1 MSRDKYVGMDVHQA
15 STTVVVHDE
24 RGKCVMESVIET
36 KAETIRDFLRGVSG
50 GVHVALEEGTQ
61 AGWLYEIVR
70 PLVVEVIVCDP
81 RANKALMAGNKG
93 DRIDAHKIAQQLRAG
108 LLKAVYHGGQS
119 TRTLKELVHNYD
131 SVVSDNVR
139 VMSRLKA
146 LFRGRGIPCA
156 GRGIYDEK
164 TSDKW
169 LAMISEPGAR
179 SRASFL
185 YQELSALKQIRR
197 ESKKLLLRESERH
210 QAAKLL
216 SSIPGIGA
224 VRAAVI
230 VGTVSTPHRFRTKRQ
245 FWTYCGFSVVTRSS
259 SDYKFEG
266 SKLVRHRKRVTTRGL
281 NRNFNRRLK
290 AVFKGA
296 VQQAIKREPFKSYW
310 EQLNARNV
318 NIAVARVSVAR
329 KLASVTLAV
338 WKNLERFDVEKY
350 NPTPEL

>member
-1 MSRDKYVGMDVHQA
+1 
-15 STTVVVHDE
+15 
-24 RGKCVMESVIET
+24 MESVIET
-36 KAETIRDFLRGVSG
+36 KEETIRDLLRGVSG
-50 GVHVALEEGTQ
+50 SVHVALEEGTQ
-61 AGWLYEIVR
+61 AAWLYEIVR
-70 PLVVEVIVCDP
+70 PLVSEVIVCDP

-108 LLKAVYHGGQS
+108 LLKPVYHGGQS

-131 SVVSDNVR
+131 CVVSDNVR

-156 GRGIYDEK
+156 GRGIYDAQS
-164 TSDKW
+164 SDKW
-169 LAMISEPGAR
+169 LAMINEPGAR

-197 ESKKLLLRESERH
+197 DSKKLLLSESERH

-216 SSIPGIGA
+216 SSIPGIGS

-230 VGTVSTPHRFRTKRQ
+230 VGTVSTPHRFRTRRQ

-266 SKLVRHRKRVTTRGL
+266 AKLVRHRKRVSTRGL

-296 VQQAIKREPFKSYW
+296 VQQAIKQEPFKSYW
-310 EQLNARNV
+310 EQLKARNV
-318 NIAVARVSVAR
+318 SIAIARVSVAR

-338 WKNLERFDVEKY
+338 WKNLERFDVEKHK
-350 NPTPEL
+350 PSPEL

>member
-1 MSRDKYVGMDVHQA
+1 MSREKYVGMDVHQA

-36 KAETIRDFLRGVSG
+36 KLETIRDFLRGISG
-50 GVHVALEEGTQ
+50 NVHVALEEGTQ
-61 AGWLYEIVR
+61 AAWLYEIVR
-70 PLVVEVIVCDP
+70 PLVGEVIVCDP

-108 LLKAVYHGGQS
+108 LLKRVYHDGQG

-146 LFRGRGIPCA
+146 LFRGRGIACT
-156 GRGIYDEK
+156 GRAIYDAK
-164 TSDKW
+164 SSDKW
-169 LAMISEPGAR
+169 LAMISEPGAK
-179 SRASFL
+179 SRAGCL
-185 YQELSALKQIRR
+185 YAELSALKQIRR
-197 ESKKLLLRESERH
+197 DSKKLLLSESERH
-210 QAAKLL
+210 QATKLL

-230 VGTVSTPHRFRTKRQ
+230 VGTVSTPHRFRTRRQ
-245 FWTYCGFSVVTRSS
+245 FWTYCGFAVVTRSS

-296 VQQAIKREPFKSYW
+296 VQQAIQCEPFKSYW
-310 EQLNARNV
+310 EQLKARNV
-318 NIAVARVSVAR
+318 TVAIARVSVAR
-329 KLASVTLAV
+329 KLAAVTLAV
-338 WKNLERFDVEKY
+338 WKSSEKFDVEKY
-350 NPTPEL
+350 NPSPEL